1 VDGGKKWQQVK
12 IPGAQWS
19 LSSITF
25 PDAKNGWIAGFA
37 GQLYRTKDGG
47 ATWEAKKTP
56 VSGWLSSI
64 GFDGANRGWITTDAG
79 FLLSVDGGE
88 TWKPQSTGDQLFLN
102 KILRRATG
110 TAWALGPF
118 GMMKQTAAGTEWKK
132 IVNPLSSNAVA
143 EDPK

>member
-1 VDGGKKWQQVK
+1 
-12 IPGAQWS
+12 
-19 LSSITF
+19 
-25 PDAKNGWIAGFA
+25 
-37 GQLYRTKDGG
+37 
-47 ATWEAKKTP
+47 
-56 VSGWLSSI
+56 
-64 GFDGANRGWITTDAG
+64 
-79 FLLSVDGGE
+79 LSVDGGE